1 MDLLRSEWIKL
12 RTIRVTYVLTIIA
25 GVFPLLIVVL
35 VAALADNVIDITG
48 SDLVS
53 MVTQS
58 MVLSALLLGVVSTLS
73 ITNEYGNGTIRVSF
87 AATPNRRKVLVAKGV
102 VALAFSMAITTIV
115 MLVAFA
121 TGSTILNNRD
131 AILSFDSHTNS
142 AMMGLVLLSGM
153 LCLLGYG
160 VGLIIR
166 NSAASVTLLVLW
178 PLLLE
183 NLARIVL
190 AVAKVKDPTVWLPYQ
205 SALRMVS
212 TPEFSSDES
221 SRLAAGI
228 PLAIVVIVLV
238 AVGIMINER
247 RDA

>member
-1 MDLLRSEWIKL
+1 M
-12 RTIRVTYVLTIIA
+12 
-25 GVFPLLIVVL
+25 
-35 VAALADNVIDITG
+35 
-48 SDLVS
+48 
-53 MVTQS
+53 
-58 MVLSALLLGVVSTLS
+58 
-73 ITNEYGNGTIRVSF
+73 
-87 AATPNRRKVLVAKGV
+87 
-102 VALAFSMAITTIV
+102 
-115 MLVAFA
+115 
-121 TGSTILNNRD
+121 
-131 AILSFDSHTNS
+131 
-142 AMMGLVLLSGM
+142 
-153 LCLLGYG
+153 
-160 VGLIIR
+160 
-166 NSAASVTLLVLW
+166 LW

-221 SRLAAGI
+221 SGLAAGI